1 MNNQKE
7 VIIYSTPSC
16 HYCQMAKAFFQNNGV
31 AYKDFNVASDSEK
44 RQEMIEMTGQMGVP
58 VIKIGDE
65 ILVGFSEGK
74 VREMIGDQE
83 EDYKI
88 AA

>member
-1 MNNQKE
+1 MDNQKE
-7 VIIYSTPSC
+7 VSIYSTSAC

-31 AYKDFNVASDSEK
+31 AYKDFNVAEDAEK

-65 ILVGFSEGK
+65 ILVGFSEAK
-74 VREMIGDQE
+74 VREMIGM
-83 EDYKI
+83 
-88 AA
+88 

>member
-31 AYKDFNVASDSEK
+31 AYKDFNVASDAEK

-83 EDYKI
+83 EEYKM